1 MTILHFVYLFSID
14 GHLDCFH
21 FLAVMDNPAMNICV
35 QVLACMYVFS
45 SLGSILGSGIA
56 GSYDSLMF
64 NAFNNCQTVFQSN
77 CINL

>member
-1 MTILHFVYLFSID
+1 
-14 GHLDCFH
+14 
-21 FLAVMDNPAMNICV
+21 MNICV

-45 SLGSILGSGIA
+45 SPGNILGSGIA

-64 NAFNNCQTVFQSN
+64 NAFNNCQTVFQSD